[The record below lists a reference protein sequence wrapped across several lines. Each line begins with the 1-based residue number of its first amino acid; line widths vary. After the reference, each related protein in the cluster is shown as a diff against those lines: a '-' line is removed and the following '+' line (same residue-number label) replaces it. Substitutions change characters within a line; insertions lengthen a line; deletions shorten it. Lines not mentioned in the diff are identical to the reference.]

1 MAWLPDIE
9 REPHR
14 LDVLL
19 DEWMAG
25 QRDRIQ
31 PDEAPPEADFVT
43 VTEPRKVS
51 YPQESGG
58 TAA

>member
-14 LDVLL
+14 LDELL

-25 QRDRIQ
+25 ARARI
-31 PDEAPPEADFVT
+31 EPPEAQPTLDFPT
-43 VTEPRKVS
+43 VTELPEAQT
-51 YPQESGG
+51 PHESSG
-58 TAA
+58 AAA